1 MELRHDALNVLSHHL
16 ALLLVRGLR
25 LEYNLRLV
33 PDNLR
38 PCLNDRVDQ
47 PRLHPVPWIVVPES
61 DAKAA
66 QNRLYLPELSDLSA
80 ALNLY
85 HWQGVELSS
94 LWPALLGAP
103 LHLLYVDFLVRLAV
117 VFKHLHQ
124 RIGPTMQREVL
135 NLDQTSDA
143 FTQIDRSK
151 VIDVPANSW
160 IVRLVVIARRT
171 AHVYKYTTIIKNKLF
186 YHSLFSCD
194 SVTSLACT

>member
-1 MELRHDALNVLSHHL
+1 MKLRDDALDVLSHHL
-16 ALLLVRGLR
+16 ALQLVRGFR

-33 PDNLR
+33 TDNLG
-38 PCLNDRVDQ
+38 PCLNDRINQ
-47 PRLHPVPWIVVPES
+47 TRLHPVPRIVVPKS
-61 DAKAA
+61 NAKAA
-66 QNRLYLPELSDLSA
+66 QNRLYLPELSNLST

-94 LWPALLGAP
+94 LWSALHGAP
-103 LHLLYVDFLVRLAV
+103 LHLLYVHFLVRLAV

-151 VIDVPANSW
+151 VIDVPAHSW

-171 AHVYKYTTIIKNKLF
+171 AHVYKYTTI
-186 YHSLFSCD
+186 
-194 SVTSLACT
+194 